1 MHFKNS
7 VGKGGGVQF
16 SYEIILGGTVFIH
29 HTFTS
34 RWDVINDRPL
44 RKHDKKAE
52 RGWGKSSRLYALVTF
67 MLIKFVYILQMST
80 LTIFL
85 FFNGLLISI

>member
-34 RWDVINDRPL
+34 PWDVINDRPL

-67 MLIKFVYILQMST
+67 MLIKFVYIL
-80 LTIFL
+80 
-85 FFNGLLISI
+85 